1 MEIATGKVLRT
12 HIVRYGIGGV
22 EFSHDGRELVALGC
36 CASGSTVVAWDAHSG
51 RQLFM
56 RAAGV
61 HATAID
67 IAPDSRLLG
76 VGTEDGRVLL
86 LDARS
91 GSQIQP
97 PIRAAAANIE
107 QVAYSP
113 DGRSFAAA
121 AVDGATSLWDL
132 RSRKRVGNPFPP
144 SPGAIPDLAFEANG
158 RLLIV
163 GVSNAVEW
171 PTDVRTWERFACHA
185 AGRDL
190 TRAEWHDLVP
200 NRAYR
205 PACPA

>member
-1 MEIATGKVLRT
+1 
-12 HIVRYGIGGV
+12 
-22 EFSHDGRELVALGC
+22 
-36 CASGSTVVAWDAHSG
+36 VAWDARSG
-51 RQLFM
+51 RQLFI

-61 HATAID
+61 HATAMD

-76 VGTEDGRVLL
+76 VGTEDGHVLL
-86 LDARS
+86 LDTRTGRQS
-91 GSQIQP
+91 QP
-97 PIRAAAANIE
+97 PIQAAAANIA

-121 AVDGATSLWDL
+121 AVDGTTSLWDL

-144 SPGAIPDLAFEANG
+144 SPGTIPELAFEANG
-158 RLLIV
+158 RLLI
-163 GVSNAVEW
+163 GGLSNAVEW
-171 PTDVRTWERFACHA
+171 PTDVRNWERFACDA

-200 NRAYR
+200 NRDYR